1 MAPEH
6 VPCGCLRTTCILN
19 RTQASPIRILVN
31 QMWKKISVAAAGTV
45 LGGLILAVIPK
56 TSGLVVKVVLW
67 VWSGLSWI
75 WELLYSS
82 HPVPGGVILVLSLLA
97 LFGLAV
103 VVLRSMR
110 LPQPHGEEQA
120 VGPDFRNY
128 TEAYFDGAK
137 WRWSWRSNE
146 IYNLWCFCPVCDAQL
161 VPDGGYT
168 ETNFICERCPSDG
181 TFFPPGSRGKVVATM
196 RGGDRHYAVE
206 AAKREILRR
215 IRTGQR

>member
-1 MAPEH
+1 M
-6 VPCGCLRTTCILN
+6 LTKRT
-19 RTQASPIRILVN
+19 
-31 QMWKKISVAAAGTV
+31 WKKIGAPVVAGLIVAGILRLGGV
-45 LGGLILAVIPK
+45 LG
-56 TSGLVVKVVLW
+56 KVVLW

-75 WELLYSS
+75 WDLLYSS

-103 VVLRSMR
+103 VVLRPMR
-110 LPQPHGEEQA
+110 FPQPQGEEQA
-120 VGPDFRNY
+120 AGPDLLNY

-137 WRWSWRSNE
+137 WRWGWRGNQ

-181 TFFPPGSRGKVVATM
+181 TLDSFRGRGRVVSTIS
-196 RGGDRHYAVE
+196 GGDRYYAVE
-206 AAKREILRR
+206 AAEREVLRR